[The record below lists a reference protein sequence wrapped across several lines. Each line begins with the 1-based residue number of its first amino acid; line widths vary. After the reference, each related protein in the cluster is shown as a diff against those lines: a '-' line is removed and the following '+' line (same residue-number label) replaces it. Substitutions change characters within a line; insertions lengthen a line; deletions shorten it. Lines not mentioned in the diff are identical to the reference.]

1 MEVLESMV
9 TRPLKRSIQKNI
21 EDLLSE
27 ELLRN
32 PDLTGTINID
42 YKNDKFVVKKTRG
55 NHGES

>member
-1 MEVLESMV
+1 MTHNFQNEFEDIVLK
-9 TRPLKRSIQKNI
+9 PLEQKNI

-42 YKNDKFVVKKTRG
+42 YKNDKFVVKKTKR
-55 NHGES
+55 